1 MDSFLTKE
9 EYVLNKV
16 KLLNMEY
23 LFKKDNID
31 PYMLYELIKQWEF
44 DYKMEREYRPEV
56 LIKEKGEVI

>member
-16 KLLNMEY
+16 KLLNMGC
-23 LFKKDNID
+23 LIKKDSID
-31 PYMLYELIKQWEF
+31 PYMLHELIRQWEF

-56 LIKEKGEVI
+56 LIKEKGERI